1 MCICKIPNILSLP
14 LSKRGVKI
22 LGTDPQSIDIAED
35 RNKFSALL
43 DRLGVDQPPW
53 ASLTDLEGVKR
64 FAEKVGY
71 PVLVRP
77 SYVLSGASMRVAS
90 HPDELEIFLKVCLVY
105 FWCFIKRAFLTLHAP
120 AEQNFSMPQN

>member
-120 AEQNFSMPQN
+120 AE